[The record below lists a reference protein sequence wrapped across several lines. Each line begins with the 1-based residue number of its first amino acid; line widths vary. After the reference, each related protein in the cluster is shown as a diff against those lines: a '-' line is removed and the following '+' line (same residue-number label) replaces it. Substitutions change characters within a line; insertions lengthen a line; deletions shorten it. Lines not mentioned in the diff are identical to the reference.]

1 MRKYSLDHSL
11 ENFFAQRKGK
21 KYLAEKGQRDFET
34 RYITLEK
41 TDHR

>member
-11 ENFFAQRKGK
+11 EKRKGK
-21 KYLAEKGQRDFET
+21 KYLAEKGQRDSET